1 MDGNR
6 AEGLG
11 IYTFLIALTSEPCQC
26 FCILKN
32 VKLSSRE
39 KTKTIKLNTNR
50 IKLNCI
56 KQDNQKER
64 TFNLELCIPL
74 GIYS

>member
-11 IYTFLIALTSEPCQC
+11 MYTFLIALTSEPCQC

-32 VKLSSRE
+32 VKLNSKE
-39 KTKTIKLNTNR
+39 KSKTKLNTNR

-56 KQDNQKER
+56 KQDNHKER
-64 TFNLELCIPL
+64 TFNLVLCIPL